1 MKTPDRNAAERT
13 SGGKRRGWIYMLRM
27 AGIMLACS
35 IPVGLLLGWLMQ
47 RFGVAECYG
56 NMVFIL
62 LGVCGLGFI
71 TFSLYR
77 IYRGDP
83 DV

>member
-1 MKTPDRNAAERT
+1 
-13 SGGKRRGWIYMLRM
+13 MLRT

-35 IPVGLLLGWLMQ
+35 IPIGLLLGWLMQ
-47 RFGVAECYG
+47 RFGVAERYG

-62 LGVCGLGFI
+62 LGVCGIGCI
-71 TFSLYR
+71 TFSLYG
-77 IYRGDP
+77 IFRGDP